1 MTTATITQQP
11 SVAVVP
17 FTPKQLGVL
26 DAQEHEP
33 FAPEMYFGRMADRVD
48 YAHGFHS
55 VNRSLIAADFLEAA
69 YLAQVERDEA
79 ERAHY
84 DECRNMGC
92 PGGL

>member
-1 MTTATITQQP
+1 MEDLAAAP
-11 SVAVVP
+11 L
-17 FTPKQLGVL
+17 TPRQLGIQ

-33 FAPEMYFGRMADRVD
+33 FAPEMYFGRMWDRVE

-69 YLAQVERDEA
+69 YLAQIERDEA

-84 DECRNMGC
+84 EDVRNMGC